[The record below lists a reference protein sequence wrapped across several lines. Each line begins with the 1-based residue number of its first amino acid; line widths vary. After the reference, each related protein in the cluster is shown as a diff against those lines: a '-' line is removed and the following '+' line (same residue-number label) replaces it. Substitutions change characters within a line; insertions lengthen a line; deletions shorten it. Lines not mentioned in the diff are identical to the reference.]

1 MDNPQI
7 DQTGIPSAECIN
19 CGSTW
24 FRIYATFDPDDYEI
38 AAYLI
43 DNAQCANCDAQVTV
57 PTPIDL
63 PEDSGSSKGDMYK
76 RFLEIYNL
84 RDGEEDD

>member
-1 MDNPQI
+1 MDSPQI

-19 CGSTW
+19 CGGTW
-24 FRIYATFDPDDYEI
+24 FRIYATFDPDNYEV

-63 PEDSGSSKGDMYK
+63 PEIADNGKSMYQ

-84 RDGEEDD
+84 RDGEEND

>member
-19 CGSTW
+19 CGSSW
-24 FRIYATFDPDDYEI
+24 FRIYATFDPDDYEV

-43 DNAQCANCDAQVTV
+43 DNAQCAICDAEVTV

-63 PEDSGSSKGDMYK
+63 PNSCNCEDCSYDNIASY
-76 RFLEIYNL
+76 LE
-84 RDGEEDD
+84 GEDD